1 MVFSPLSHVNL
12 TFSVKG
18 VSVVPPKVL
27 KVEARVGILSN
38 TDSNG
43 SEMIVIQKKVS
54 DALFWAAVVHSFLV

>member
-1 MVFSPLSHVNL
+1 
-12 TFSVKG
+12 
-18 VSVVPPKVL
+18 L